1 MNDID
6 FDRDLEADLRSELRR
21 SIVPPPTPEYV
32 RARVERIATRAIE
45 EPRRGPINLA
55 AWRGQRS
62 GVMDLAAVVVIV
74 AIIGAGLAW
83 RGVGPGNGADR
94 PVAPPTLPGTP
105 GPSFPPAPDAASSK
119 TVTMSAWADGLTGI
133 ISVADVGMRITH
145 DGGVTWSALASA
157 PAHPTDPDFDFVDAT
172 HGFVSSVDVGAAV
185 TSVSVYRTSD
195 GARTWRVAQVTTPPT
210 EAGWQVD
217 ASSHFSD
224 ASHGIVLV
232 TRFQSDTLQT
242 QECQLFTTDDGGASW
257 TGKGTGPCLGVL
269 TWPNWST
276 LQAGFISSPT
286 DPSSVITTVDG
297 GRTWLASE
305 LPDASPGWR
314 VVPQLFIVDRPGQLR
329 LLASMTPTTNG
340 QYTPRT
346 PAVYS
351 SSDGGATWTKE
362 YEIGSIADA
371 TRNILG
377 LSVYSVSALGPDYW
391 LALQQGSGIEHADM
405 LVRTLDA
412 GRTWSVMPSTGFT
425 TADGMGWWDA
435 RHGMLQGMEWVCNAS
450 DSSCGSD
457 HPTVFMTN
465 DGGLTWHQVPF

>member
-1 MNDID
+1 MNDTD

-45 EPRRGPINLA
+45 EPRRGPISLA

-62 GVMDLAAVVVIV
+62 GVMGLAAVVAIV

-83 RGVGPGNGADR
+83 RGVGPGNGAGR

-119 TVTMSAWADGLTGI
+119 SVTMSAWAGGLTGI

-157 PAHPTDPDFDFVDAT
+157 PAHPTDPDFDFLDAT
-172 HGFVSSVDVGAAV
+172 HGFVSSVDVGATN

-195 GARTWRVAQVTTPPT
+195 GARTWQVAQVTAPPT

-242 QECQLFTTDDGGASW
+242 QECQLFTTDDGGAGW
-257 TGKGTGPCLGVL
+257 TGKGAGPCLGVF

-276 LQAGFISSPT
+276 LQTGFISSPT

-305 LPDASPGWR
+305 LPDASSGWR
-314 VVPQLFIVDRPGQLR
+314 VVPQLLIVDRPGQLR

-377 LSVYSVSALGPDYW
+377 LSVYSVSALGPDRW
-391 LALQQGSGIEHADM
+391 LALQQGSGIENADR
-405 LVRTLDA
+405 LVQTLDA
-412 GRTWSVMPSTGFT
+412 GRTWSVMPSSGFT
-425 TADGMGWWDA
+425 RADGMGWWDA
-435 RHGMLQGMEWVCNAS
+435 RHGMLQGMQWVCNAS
-450 DSSCGSD
+450 GSSCGSD
-457 HPTVFMTN
+457 HATVFMTN